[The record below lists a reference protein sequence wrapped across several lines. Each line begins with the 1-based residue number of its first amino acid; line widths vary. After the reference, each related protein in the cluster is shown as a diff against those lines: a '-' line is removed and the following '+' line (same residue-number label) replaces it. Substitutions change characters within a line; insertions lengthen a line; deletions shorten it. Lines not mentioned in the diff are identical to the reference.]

1 MSSDGAQ
8 RIAHWTA
15 NSCEQR
21 RIDFLSSFV
30 IRLPAVALA
39 KADHFHCFRLR
50 KLKKR
55 GYFKTRVQLDHARQ
69 RERGEQRAGRD

>member
-1 MSSDGAQ
+1 M
-8 RIAHWTA
+8 RTA
-15 NSCEQR
+15 KYR
-21 RIDFLSSFV
+21 LSFV

-69 RERGEQRAGRD
+69 RERGEQRVGRD